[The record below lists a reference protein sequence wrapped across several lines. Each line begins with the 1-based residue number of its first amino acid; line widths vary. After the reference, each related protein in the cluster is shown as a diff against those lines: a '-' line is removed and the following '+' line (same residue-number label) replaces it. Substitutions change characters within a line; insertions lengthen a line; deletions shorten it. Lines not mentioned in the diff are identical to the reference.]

1 MTKKGIQLTLNFL
14 VTIII
19 AVVVFSFGVKFVYNL
34 VSEVSELETLT
45 YDNLNERIGD
55 ILCEGADK
63 VCIGVNRKVIPR
75 GKFDVFGIKIINVVD
90 VEDFNIIIDR
100 SRSKRITNNQEFSVT
115 ANEIDLKFRNTFKIK
130 KNEEE
135 NIGIGIEVKKEAP
148 SGIYIFDVWV
158 SYDDGRIIDYG
169 NNKWVGNLADDE
181 KTAYK
186 IYVEVP

>member
-1 MTKKGIQLTLNFL
+1 MAQ
-14 VTIII
+14 
-19 AVVVFSFGVKFVYNL
+19 
-34 VSEVSELETLT
+34 
-45 YDNLNERIGD
+45 
-55 ILCEGADK
+55 
-63 VCIGVNRKVIPR
+63 
-75 GKFDVFGIKIINVVD
+75 
-90 VEDFNIIIDR
+90 
-100 SRSKRITNNQEFSVT
+100 SKRITNNQEFSVT